1 MLILPVAGSV
11 VNFSIDAVFG
21 GNDKMPTLRQQ
32 IAEVLKQRSLDVREL
47 SHLFGVREKE
57 VLDHLQHIAR
67 SKQDKRFKM
76 EPASC
81 LECGF
86 VFKKRERLNTPGEY
100 PLCKSES
107 ITPPRFQ
114 IIKEQHTG

>member
-1 MLILPVAGSV
+1 
-11 VNFSIDAVFG
+11 
-21 GNDKMPTLRQQ
+21 MPTLRQQ
-32 IAEVLKQRSLDVREL
+32 IAEALEERSLDVKEI
-47 SHLFGVREKE
+47 SHLFRVREKE

-86 VFKKRERLNTPGEY
+86 VFKKRTRLNTPGKC

-107 ITPPRFQ
+107 ISPPRFQ
-114 IIKEQHTG
+114 IIKEQHAG